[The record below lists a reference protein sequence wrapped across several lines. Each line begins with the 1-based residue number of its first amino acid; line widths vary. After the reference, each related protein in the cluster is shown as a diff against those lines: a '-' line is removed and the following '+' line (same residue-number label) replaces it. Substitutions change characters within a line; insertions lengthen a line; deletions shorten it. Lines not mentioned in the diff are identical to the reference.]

1 MAEDTPEAKRYI
13 FIPYARPGEPTYV
26 GDRPLDL
33 HKVTYHSCSSIHV
46 NGVSY
51 DGTPLVPGP
60 VALSVLVSN
69 TGALGAWVTARFYVS
84 KPLAGFNATDLSIRQ
99 NRSMSRR
106 TRRNSGRHCSAMT
119 CPTASRTCVSSPK
132 HGAV

>member
-1 MAEDTPEAKRYI
+1 MSATGHSTCTKSP
-13 FIPYARPGEPTYV
+13 
-26 GDRPLDL
+26 
-33 HKVTYHSCSSIHV
+33 YHSCSSIHV

-84 KPLAGFNATDLSIRQ
+84 KPLAGFNATESLDPARTVVWSGAKEE
-99 NRSMSRR
+99 RSSLQRYDVPDGQPHLCIFAEAWCGLDPRRSRAR
-106 TRRNSGRHCSAMT
+106 
-119 CPTASRTCVSSPK
+119 
-132 HGAV
+132 